1 MIEALKERH
10 SERGTQRETLREA
23 RGTLREA
30 LKESHSER
38 RTQREAL
45 REERGTLRERHSER
59 GTENCRSLR
68 HVQTVVDRSVSRSCA
83 SESRGECVR
92 NLPIGAMG

>member
-1 MIEALKERH
+1 MREALERDSGRGNLRDTLRERH
-10 SERGTQRETLREA
+10 SGERQ
-23 RGTLREA
+23 
-30 LKESHSER
+30 SEID
-38 RTQREAL
+38 TQREAL
-45 REERGTLRERHSER
+45 RERGTRRD
-59 GTENCRSLR
+59 R